1 MAGVGSPVST
11 SRWLCCL
18 EALQNIAKYAEA
30 TTARILLRHDGINLA
45 FSVTDDG
52 KGFDRATVSLGSGLT
67 NRADRPAGAGG
78 FVDVVSA
85 PGQGTTVSGGVP
97 VPAWP
102 VHVVA
107 ATHASSSSIG
117 PNSDL
122 GM

>member
-1 MAGVGSPVST
+1 MAGMGIAGLYVPLAIAGQILSRLNGSLSGHGDPV
-11 SRWLCCL
+11 
-18 EALQNIAKYAEA
+18 
-30 TTARILLRHDGINLA
+30 LL
-45 FSVTDDG
+45 FS
-52 KGFDRATVSLGSGLT
+52 FAAYPDRL
-67 NRADRPAGAGG
+67 AGAGG

-97 VPAWP
+97 VPARP

-107 ATHASSSSIG
+107 AAHASSSSIG